1 MDIKKER
8 FQSHTFYTLKN
19 NCGLEMTF
27 CNYGASIYAI
37 KYKGHYVTYHE
48 DDYVEFLKS
57 NKYGG
62 KTLGR
67 VAGRIKDG
75 VLKIKNKT
83 YHLDQNEEKNTLH
96 GGKRNLSFRQFAT
109 TLSENESV
117 MNVVFKYTSLNGE
130 CGFPHK
136 VRFIIV
142 YSIMKDENKFSIHY
156 HAITDGLTP
165 ISLAPHI
172 YWRLKGKD
180 ILNHNLMINAN
191 EVTKLNK
198 DLIIS
203 GKEKVSKIYDFR
215 KGKKIGDDI
224 KTVAKENPRANGYDC
239 GFVLNKTDKPQVVLK
254 NDGIKLSIKTDMNM
268 AIVFTNCYPSNHKMK
283 GYGKDII
290 YGGVAIEP
298 QMYAPNLDDKLIDA
312 EHPFDR
318 YISFH
323 LEDY

>member
-19 NCGLEMTF
+19 NRGLEITF

-48 DDYVEFLKS
+48 DDYAEFLKS
-57 NKYGG
+57 DKYGG

-83 YHLDQNEEKNTLH
+83 YHLEQNEKKNTLH
-96 GGKRNLSFRQFAT
+96 GGKRNISFRHFAT

-142 YSIMKDENKFSIHY
+142 YSIMKNENKFSIHY
-156 HAITDGLTP
+156 HALSDGLTP
-165 ISLAPHI
+165 INLAPHI
-172 YWRLKGKD
+172 YWRLGDKN
-180 ILNHNLMINAN
+180 ILNHKLMINADYVAKTN
-191 EVTKLNK
+191 QE
-198 DLIIS
+198 LIVLK
-203 GKEKVSKIYDFR
+203 KEKVTKIYDFR
-215 KGKKIGDDI
+215 HEKRIGQDI
-224 KTVAKENPRANGYDC
+224 LAVAKDNPRANGYDC
-239 GFVLNKTDKPQVVLK
+239 GFIFNKADKPQITLK
-254 NDGIKLSIKTDMNM
+254 NSGIKLSIKTDMDM
-268 AIVFTNCYPSNHKMK
+268 AQVYTNCFAGSNKIK
-283 GYGKDII
+283 GYGKDIQ

-298 QMYAPNLDDKLIDA
+298 QMYAPTSDNRLID
-312 EHPFDR
+312 EKHPFDR

-323 LEDY
+323 LGDY